1 LCAIPACDFLT
12 ADLCDGTTAMPF
24 TVNVTKRERT
34 RRLKSGARVT
44 QTRWVVNYK
53 EPRTGQRRQLF
64 FEKKAEAHAKRNE
77 LLASVETGTY
87 SEARTHITVAA
98 AIENWL
104 EHRRSEV
111 KTNTFR
117 GYGDGARLI
126 VKPLLI
132 GATAQQRET
141 FTKTGEKPGDA
152 KFAPLLGGI
161 KINELSTADIRAWH
175 KLIVQEVGAYSA
187 NRAKMFL
194 NAALRLAEEDLRIRA
209 CAMPLYLGKA
219 KQKTKKAILTTE
231 QVARLVAAARQDQER
246 GIYYAFPFLCGTR
259 PSEQLALLWEDVCF
273 SSGVIQIRRM
283 QERDGSI
290 TALTKTEAGTREVPM
305 GPMLKS
311 MLLEWRLLCPR
322 LNGELHRVFP
332 GPGRTEKDGQRIGVG
347 GPIQYQNFRSR
358 VWAKAFKKL
367 GLPYISPHAARHQWI
382 STMQAQGIEVGL
394 VAKLAGHA
402 NANITLSHYTQ
413 AVRNGDAAVKA
424 LEDAYAL

>member
-1 LCAIPACDFLT
+1 
-12 ADLCDGTTAMPF
+12 MPL
-24 TVNVTKRERT
+24 TVNVTKRERS
-34 RRLKSGARVT
+34 RKLKSGARVT
-44 QTRWVVNYK
+44 QVRWVVNYK
-53 EPRTGQRRQLF
+53 EPRSGSRKQLF
-64 FEKKAEAHAKRNE
+64 FEKKADAHTKRNE

-98 AIENWL
+98 AVENWPD
-104 EHRRSEV
+104 HRRSEV
-111 KTNTFR
+111 KSNTMK
-117 GYGDGARLI
+117 GYDDGARLI
-126 VKPLLI
+126 IKSLLI
-132 GATAQQRET
+132 GATAQQREI
-141 FTKTGEKPGDA
+141 FTKTGERPRDA
-152 KFAPLLGGI
+152 KFLPLLGGI

-175 KLIVQEVGAYSA
+175 KLIVGEVGTYSA

-219 KQKTKKAILTTE
+219 KQKAKKAILTTE
-231 QVARLVAAARQDQER
+231 QVARLIAAARQDRER
-246 GIYYAFPFLCGTR
+246 GAYYAFPFLCGTR
-259 PSEQLALLWEDVCF
+259 PSEQLALLWEDVDF
-273 SSGVIQIRRM
+273 AKGVIQIRRM
-283 QERDGSI
+283 QERNGSI
-290 TALTKTEAGTREVPM
+290 TELTKTEAGTREVPM
-305 GPMLKS
+305 GPMLKA

-332 GPGRTEKDGQRIGVG
+332 GPGRMDKDGQRVGVG

-358 VWAKAFKKL
+358 VWKKAFARL

>member
-1 LCAIPACDFLT
+1 
-12 ADLCDGTTAMPF
+12 MPF
-24 TVNVTKRERT
+24 TVNVTKRERS
-34 RRLKSGARVT
+34 RKLKSGGQVT
-44 QTRWVVNYK
+44 QIRWVVNYK
-53 EPRTGQRRQLF
+53 EPRTGARKQLF
-64 FEKKAEAHAKRNE
+64 FEKKADAHAKRNE
-77 LLASVETGTY
+77 LLASVATGTY

-98 AIENWL
+98 AVENWL
-104 EHRRSEV
+104 DHRRSEV
-111 KTNTFR
+111 KTNTMK
-117 GYGDGARLI
+117 GYDDGARLI
-126 VKPLLI
+126 IKPLLI
-132 GATAQQRET
+132 GATAQQREL
-141 FTKTGEKPGDA
+141 FTKTGEKPKDA
-152 KFAPLLGGI
+152 RFAPLLGGI

-175 KLIVQEVGAYSA
+175 KLIVAEVGTYSA
-187 NRAKMFL
+187 NRAKRFL
-194 NAALRLAEEDLRIRA
+194 SGAMRLAEEDLRIRA
-209 CAMPLYLGKA
+209 CTMPLYLGKA

-231 QVARLVAAARQDQER
+231 QVRKLIVAARQDRER

-283 QERDGSI
+283 QERNGSI

-305 GPMLKS
+305 GPMLKA

-332 GPGRTEKDGQRIGVG
+332 GPGRVDKDGQRIGVG

-358 VWAKAFKKL
+358 VWKKAFEKL

-382 STMQAQGIEVGL
+382 STMQSAGIEVGL

-402 NANITLSHYTQ
+402 NANVTLSHYTQ

-424 LEDAYAL
+424 LEDAYAIA

>member
-1 LCAIPACDFLT
+1 
-12 ADLCDGTTAMPF
+12 MPF

-34 RRLKSGARVT
+34 RKLKSGARVT

-64 FEKKAEAHAKRNE
+64 FEKKADAMAKRDDV
-77 LLASVETGTY
+77 LASVATGSY
-87 SEARTHITVAA
+87 SEAKTHITVAA
-98 AIENWL
+98 AVENWL

-111 KTNTFR
+111 KPNTFR
-117 GYGDGARLI
+117 GYEDGIRLI
-126 VKPLLI
+126 IRPLLI
-132 GATAQQRET
+132 GATPKQRKLLTE
-141 FTKTGEKPGDA
+141 TGETPEDA
-152 KFAPLLGGI
+152 KFAPLLGGT
-161 KINELSTADIRAWH
+161 KINELSTADIRVWH
-175 KLIVQEVGAYSA
+175 KLIVAEVGAYSA

-219 KQKTKKAILTTE
+219 KQKAKKAILTTD
-231 QVARLVAAARQDQER
+231 QVARLIAAARQDRER
-246 GIYYAFPFLCGTR
+246 GVYYAFPFLCGTR

-283 QERDGSI
+283 QERNGSI

-305 GPMLKS
+305 GPMLKA

-332 GPGRTEKDGQRIGVG
+332 GPGRVEKDGRRVGVG
-347 GPIQYQNFRSR
+347 GPIQYQNFRAR
-358 VWAKAFKKL
+358 VWKKAFEKL

-382 STMQAQGIEVGL
+382 STMQAQGIEIGL

-402 NANITLSHYTQ
+402 SPNITLSHYTQ
-413 AVRNGDAAVKA
+413 AVRNGDAAVAA
-424 LEDAYAL
+424 LEAAYVIA